1 MTLDSMIP
9 GVLQLDITNYVGKM
23 IDKFPEV
30 ITGRAAMPAHNRLIE
45 IKDKKEAKKISKK

>member
-1 MTLDSMIP
+1 M
-9 GVLQLDITNYVGKM
+9 VKYLQNM

-30 ITGRAAMPAHNRLIE
+30 ITGRAAMPAHDRLIE